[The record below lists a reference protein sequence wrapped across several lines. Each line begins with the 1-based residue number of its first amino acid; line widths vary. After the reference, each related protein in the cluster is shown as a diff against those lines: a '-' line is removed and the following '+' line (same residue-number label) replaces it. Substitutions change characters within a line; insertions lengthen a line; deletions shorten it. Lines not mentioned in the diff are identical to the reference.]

1 MIPINLSRMEEER
14 DAVKV
19 LLKNNHCVIGVSNPN
34 IVDIFVWMSQF
45 PEDLK

>member
-1 MIPINLSRMEEER
+1 MIPTNLSCMGEER

-34 IVDIFVWMSQF
+34 IVDIFAWMSQF